1 MYKRQVILN
10 IETSSKNCSIC
21 LSSKGNLVTSFD
33 LEDEAYRHSELLTS
47 SIQNILS
54 QNNLDVS
61 DLSAVSVGIGPGS
74 FTGLRIGL
82 SVAKGL
88 CYPHNIDLIGISS
101 LKIIA
106 NSVIK
111 ENKNIISLIKDKG
124 QHYYISKYSN
134 DLKEVVEPKIKLID
148 RDYIYNILDDDS
160 VIVVNTN
167 ESNKL
172 ISELVNEEIQ
182 VFKRT
187 ISSID
192 MISLSHKSLEEKKFE
207 DIAYIEPMYVKKPY
221 VN

>member
-1 MYKRQVILN
+1 MSIILN

-61 DLSAVSVGIGPGS
+61 GLSAVSVGIGPGS

-124 QHYYISKYSN
+124 EHYYISKYSN

-148 RDYIYNILDDDS
+148 RDYIFNILDDNS
-160 VIVVNTN
+160 VIVVNTD
-167 ESNKL
+167 ESNKF
-172 ISELVNEEIQ
+172 ISDLVNEEIQ

>member
-1 MYKRQVILN
+1 MSVILN
-10 IETSSKNCSIC
+10 IETSSKNCSVC

-33 LEDEAYRHSELLTS
+33 FEDEAYRHSELLTS
-47 SIQNILS
+47 SIQNIL
-54 QNNLDVS
+54 NENDLDVNG
-61 DLSAVSVGIGPGS
+61 LSAVSVGIGPGS
-74 FTGLRIGL
+74 FTGIRIGL

-124 QHYYISKYSN
+124 EHYYISKYSN
-134 DLKEVVEPKIKLID
+134 DLKEIIKPKIKLID
-148 RDYIYNILDDDS
+148 KDYIFNILDDDS
-160 VIVVNTN
+160 VIVVNTD
-167 ESNKL
+167 ESNEF
-172 ISELVNEEIQ
+172 ISNLVNEEIQ

-187 ISSID
+187 ISSVD
-192 MISLSHKSLEEKKFE
+192 MISLSHKLLEEKEFE

>member
-1 MYKRQVILN
+1 MSVIIN
-10 IETSSKNCSIC
+10 IETSSKNCSVC

-47 SIQNILS
+47 SIQNILNE
-54 QNNLDVS
+54 NNLDVS
-61 DLSAVSVGIGPGS
+61 GLSAVSVGIGPGS
-74 FTGLRIGL
+74 FTGLRIGF

-106 NSVIK
+106 NSVVK

-124 QHYYISKYSN
+124 NHYFISKYSN
-134 DLKEVVEPKIKLID
+134 DLKEIIKPKIKLID
-148 RDYIYNILDDDS
+148 KDYIFNILDDDS
-160 VIVVNTN
+160 VIVVNTD
-167 ESNKL
+167 ESNEF
-172 ISELVNEEIQ
+172 ISDLVDDEIQ

-192 MISLSHKSLEEKKFE
+192 MISLSHKSLEEKNFE

-221 VN
+221 VS

>member
-1 MYKRQVILN
+1 MSIILN
-10 IETSSKNCSIC
+10 IETSSKNCSVC

-47 SIQNILS
+47 SIQNILYE
-54 QNNLDVS
+54 NNLDVS
-61 DLSAVSVGIGPGS
+61 GLSAVSIGIGPGS
-74 FTGLRIGL
+74 FTGLRIGF

-106 NSVIK
+106 NSIIK
-111 ENKNIISLIKDKG
+111 KKKSIISLIKDKG
-124 QHYYISKYSN
+124 EYYYISKYSN
-134 DLKEVVEPKIKLID
+134 DLKEMVEPKIKLID
-148 RDYIYNILDDDS
+148 RDYIFNILDDDS
-160 VIVVNTN
+160 VIVVNTD
-167 ESNKL
+167 ESNEF
-172 ISELVNEEIQ
+172 ISDLVNEKIQ

-207 DIAYIEPMYVKKPY
+207 DIAYIEPMYIKKPY

>member
-1 MYKRQVILN
+1 MSVILN
-10 IETSSKNCSIC
+10 IETSSKNCSVC

-47 SIQNILS
+47 SIQNILNE
-54 QNNLDVS
+54 NNLDVS
-61 DLSAVSVGIGPGS
+61 DLSAVSVGKGPGS
-74 FTGLRIGL
+74 FTGLRIGF

-106 NSVIK
+106 NSVVK

-124 QHYYISKYSN
+124 EHYYISKYSN
-134 DLKEVVEPKIKLID
+134 DLKEIVEPKINHID
-148 RDYIYNILDDDS
+148 RDYIFNILDDNS
-160 VIVVNTN
+160 VIVVNTD
-167 ESNKL
+167 ESNKF
-172 ISELVNEEIQ
+172 ISDLVNGETL
-182 VFKRT
+182 VLKRT

>member
-1 MYKRQVILN
+1 MSVILN
-10 IETSSKNCSIC
+10 IETSSKNCSVC

-33 LEDEAYRHSELLTS
+33 LEDEAYRHSEFLTS
-47 SIQNILS
+47 SIQNILNE
-54 QNNLDVS
+54 NNLDVNG
-61 DLSAVSVGIGPGS
+61 LSAVSVGIGPGS
-74 FTGLRIGL
+74 FTGLRIGF

-101 LKIIA
+101 LRIIA
-106 NSVIK
+106 NSVVK

-124 QHYYISKYSN
+124 EHYYVSKYSN
-134 DLKEVVEPKIKLID
+134 DLKEIIEPKIKLID
-148 RDYIYNILDDDS
+148 RDYIFNILDDDS
-160 VIVVNTN
+160 VIVVNTD
-167 ESNKL
+167 ESNEF
-172 ISELVNEEIQ
+172 ISDLVKEEIQ

-187 ISSID
+187 ISSVD

>member
-1 MYKRQVILN
+1 MSVILN
-10 IETSSKNCSIC
+10 IETSSKNCSVC
-21 LSSKGNLVTSFD
+21 LSSKGNLITSFD

-47 SIQNILS
+47 SIQNILNE
-54 QNNLDVS
+54 NNLDVS
-61 DLSAVSVGIGPGS
+61 GLSAVSVGIGPGS
-74 FTGLRIGL
+74 FTGLRIGF

-106 NSVIK
+106 NSVVK

-124 QHYYISKYSN
+124 EHYYISKYSN
-134 DLKEVVEPKIKLID
+134 DLKEIVEPKINHID
-148 RDYIYNILDDDS
+148 RDYIFNILDDDS
-160 VIVVNTN
+160 VIVVNTD
-167 ESNKL
+167 ESNKF
-172 ISELVNEEIQ
+172 ISDLVNGETL
-182 VFKRT
+182 VLKRT

-192 MISLSHKSLEEKKFE
+192 MITLSHKLLEEKKFE

>member
-1 MYKRQVILN
+1 MSVILN
-10 IETSSKNCSIC
+10 IETSSKNCSVC

-47 SIQNILS
+47 SIQNILNE
-54 QNNLDVS
+54 NNLDVS
-61 DLSAVSVGIGPGS
+61 DLSAVSVGKGPGS
-74 FTGLRIGL
+74 FTGLRIGF

-88 CYPHNIDLIGISS
+88 CYPQNTNLIGISS

-106 NSVIK
+106 NSVVK

-124 QHYYISKYSN
+124 EHYYISKYSN
-134 DLKEVVEPKIKLID
+134 DLKEIVEPKIKLID
-148 RDYIYNILDDDS
+148 RDYIFNILDDDS
-160 VIVVNTN
+160 VIVVNTD
-167 ESNKL
+167 ESNEF
-172 ISELVNEEIQ
+172 ISDIVNEEIQ

-187 ISSID
+187 ISSVD

>member
-1 MYKRQVILN
+1 MSVILN
-10 IETSSKNCSIC
+10 IETSSKNCSVC

-33 LEDEAYRHSELLTS
+33 LEDEDYRHSELLTS

-54 QNNLDVS
+54 ENNLDVS
-61 DLSAVSVGIGPGS
+61 GLSAVSVGIGPGS
-74 FTGLRIGL
+74 FTGLRIGF

-106 NSVIK
+106 NSVIR
-111 ENKNIISLIKDKG
+111 ENKNIISLINDKG
-124 QHYYISKYSN
+124 EHYYISKYSN
-134 DLKEVVEPKIKLID
+134 DLKEIVEPKINHID
-148 RDYIYNILDDDS
+148 RDYIFNILDDDS
-160 VIVVNTN
+160 VIVVNTD
-167 ESNKL
+167 ESNKF
-172 ISELVNEEIQ
+172 ISDLVNGETL
-182 VFKRT
+182 VLKRT

-192 MISLSHKSLEEKKFE
+192 MITLSHKLLEEKKFE

>member
-1 MYKRQVILN
+1 MSVILN
-10 IETSSKNCSIC
+10 IETSSKNCSVC

-33 LEDEAYRHSELLTS
+33 IEDEAYRHSELLAS
-47 SIQNILS
+47 SIQNILNE
-54 QNNLDVS
+54 NNLDVS
-61 DLSAVSVGIGPGS
+61 DLSAVSVGKGPGS
-74 FTGLRIGL
+74 FTGLRIGF

-106 NSVIK
+106 NSVVK

-124 QHYYISKYSN
+124 EHYYISKYSN
-134 DLKEVVEPKIKLID
+134 DLKEIVEPKIKLID
-148 RDYIYNILDDDS
+148 RDYIFNILDDDS
-160 VIVVNTN
+160 VIVVNTD
-167 ESNKL
+167 ESNEF
-172 ISELVNEEIQ
+172 ISDLVNEEIQ

-187 ISSID
+187 ISSVD